1 MDPAIEFDL
10 ISFPQMQK
18 AKFSP
23 RAIPAE
29 RLRSRTL
36 LIRTSRG
43 GLAKMHLRSGEVGAD
58 RGGPQMT
65 IDRFTFYTVDS
76 CIRQIASDLVLR
88 SGHSFDLDTAR
99 ETRTGGDIRWH
110 RNTHGKHVL
119 EPLNGAELFV
129 LPNMFDVHD
138 LRALRLDPKRAR
150 IDRLRAAPLYLRT
163 RKGRLAR
170 VIVDGGKTFRV
181 RDLTVL
187 DEDGNVHLHRTDLAV
202 PVGGTLDLDTGK
214 VGDTVRYDLRH
225 EVGAAGSGGGYLS
238 AADAAHYV
246 PSHHFEMFKYN
257 ALLNSEAIRNAMV
270 WRDADGLHPY
280 DEWSEARKAQLR
292 EWLYLRDTGQDFPI
306 SGPPPLDGNGAMANC
321 AAWKIYLAHVVQSL
335 WADANRKVPWRLLDA
350 SAEHLE
356 HLFDVQKLL
365 SYTTDGWR
373 SLAMGAV
380 TPWCP
385 VFCWEFMR
393 DNDYIGSTQWET
405 IKNFTDWSRA
415 HVRHIW
421 GYQFDQPG
429 GPFDSKED
437 QRQWQ
442 YGYRGPA
449 PVDKMLE
456 PLPGRDH
463 VADARSGMSGFL
475 AAVLRAV
482 NVPVRHGYTNF
493 SANGH
498 HRPEFF
504 TVNRN
509 LAHGDDP
516 YTATILPGVNTVP
529 VHRIFYTDEQ
539 LEELIDAP
547 DPMPGKTVGETAGY
561 NHGARYV
568 GLAVEYKTNWLL
580 RMRCLD
586 QSSGATGPDSELGL
600 ALGEYY
606 SAVEIADIEAECDA
620 ELAAISGGCGQFP

>member
-1 MDPAIEFDL
+1 MDPAFDFDL
-10 ISFPQMQK
+10 IGLPRMRK
-18 AKFSP
+18 MKFSSRP
-23 RAIPAE
+23 IPAA
-29 RLRSRTL
+29 RLAGRTL
-36 LIRTSRG
+36 IARTGRG
-43 GLAKMHLRSGEVGAD
+43 KFAKMHVRSGHVSAGSGDVE
-58 RGGPQMT
+58 MT
-65 IDRFTFYTVDS
+65 IDRFTAYEIDS
-76 CIRQIASDLVLR
+76 CVYEMRANLKLR
-88 SGHSFDLDTAR
+88 SGRSFDLDTAR
-99 ETRTGGDIRWH
+99 ETHAGGDLRWYRD
-110 RNTHGKHVL
+110 RNGGHVL
-119 EPLNGAELFV
+119 EPLNGAAVAEL
-129 LPNMFDVHD
+129 PDNFDPFD
-138 LRALRLDPKRAR
+138 LRAVRLDRKRLSIKTLAKK
-150 IDRLRAAPLYLRT
+150 PVYLRT
-163 RKGRLAR
+163 RRGRLAR
-170 VIVDGGKTFRV
+170 LIVDGGNTVRV

-187 DEDGNVHLHRTDLAV
+187 DEGGNVHLHRTDLAV

-214 VGDTVRYDLRH
+214 VGDTVRYDLHH

-238 AADAAHYV
+238 AADAAYYV

-257 ALLNSEAIRNAMV
+257 ALLNSDAIRDAMI

-280 DEWSEARKAQLR
+280 DAWSEARKAQLR

-335 WADANRKVPWRLLDA
+335 WADANRKVPWRLVDA
-350 SAEHLE
+350 GEEHLE

-405 IKNFTDWSRA
+405 IKNFTDWCRA

-449 PVDKMLE
+449 PVDKMIA

-463 VADARSGMSGFL
+463 VADACSGMSGFL

-482 NVPVRHGYTNF
+482 NVPVRHGYTDF

-539 LEELIDAP
+539 LEDLIDAP

-568 GLAVEYKTNWLL
+568 ALAVEYKTNWLL
-580 RMRCLD
+580 RKRCLD
-586 QSSGATGPDSELGL
+586 RTSGAAGPESEVGL
-600 ALGEYY
+600 ALSEYY
-606 SAVEIADIEAECDA
+606 SASEIADIEAACDA
-620 ELAAISGGCGQFP
+620 ELALIPGGCSQFP